1 MHNYAKINWFQPI
14 NMKIMTY
21 LWIRCKDTI
30 CIDFVHK
37 ITFLSNFRL
46 DNIFLKGRG
55 LKTASAGATNLVSK
69 VAQDLKVKSQR
80 TARSKNFAR
89 RTYSAKCRGGGHY
102 GPTPPALYG
111 LRGKKRGPDGVDGV
125 SIGVVDRG
133 KEQWVGVWTAA
144 GEGGNIGPSFTV
156 IFIYKYPD
164 Q

>member
-1 MHNYAKINWFQPI
+1 MYNYAKINWFQPI

-37 ITFLSNFRL
+37 IMFLSNFRL

-55 LKTASAGATNLVSK
+55 LKTASAGVTNLVSK

-102 GPTPPALYG
+102 GPPPALLG
-111 LRGKKRGPDGVDGV
+111 LKRDYINLRKANSMRKTLIHNKMNHFIIV
-125 SIGVVDRG
+125 
-133 KEQWVGVWTAA
+133 TA
-144 GEGGNIGPSFTV
+144 
-156 IFIYKYPD
+156 
-164 Q
+164 